1 MSLRDIFNNDSNKR
15 PSLGSGTDALVDE
28 YLNDEEEQNP
38 QQEEMNQPDPLMNG
52 VGGGDDSS
60 IEQTSEKFLNRMIR
74 IQGLKPRDK
83 NNPKTSI
90 FDDPDFLE
98 QIVLSSHDKVSA
110 KRTWRRYIDGRDV
123 REGDGNQ
130 CLADSRDKSLL
141 IRILLTRSLFDTS
154 LTMNERS
161 AWITRENRSK
171 QTNTTMNVQPRGAP
185 GFLSRIF
192 GK

>member
-1 MSLRDIFNNDSNKR
+1 MSLKDIFSSDPNKR
-15 PSLGSGTDALVDE
+15 PSLGSGSDAVVDE
-28 YLNDEEEQNP
+28 YLNDENDQNQQQDIP
-38 QQEEMNQPDPLMNG
+38 QTDPLMNG
-52 VGGGDDSS
+52 MGGGDDTSP
-60 IEQTSEKFLNRMIR
+60 EQTSEKFLNRMIK

-83 NNPKTSI
+83 NNAKTSI

-98 QIVLSSHDKVSA
+98 QIVLSSHDKASA

-123 REGDGNQ
+123 REGDGNE

-141 IRILLTRSLFDTS
+141 IRILLTRSLYDTD

-161 AWITRENRSK
+161 AWITRESRSK
-171 QTNTTMNVQPRGAP
+171 VSNTVTNAQPRGAP

-192 GK
+192 GR

>member
-1 MSLRDIFNNDSNKR
+1 MSLRDIFDNNSEKR
-15 PSLGSGTDALVDE
+15 PALRSVTDSLVDE
-28 YLNDEEEQNP
+28 YLDDENEQNP
-38 QQEEMNQPDPLMNG
+38 QEEMNQPDPLMNSM
-52 VGGGDDSS
+52 GGGEDSS

-90 FDDPDFLE
+90 FDDPEFLE
-98 QIVLSSHDKVSA
+98 QIILSSHDKVSA
-110 KRTWRRYIDGRDV
+110 KKTWRRYIDGRDV

-141 IRILLTRSLFDTS
+141 IRVLLTRSLFDTS
-154 LTMNERS
+154 LSMNERS

>member
-1 MSLRDIFNNDSNKR
+1 MSLRDIFDNNSKKR
-15 PSLGSGTDALVDE
+15 PALQSVTDALVDE
-28 YLNDEEEQNP
+28 YISNEEEQNP
-38 QQEEMNQPDPLMNG
+38 QEEMCQSDPLINS

-83 NNPKTSI
+83 NNPKAGI
-90 FDDPDFLE
+90 FDDPELLE
-98 QIVLSSHDKVSA
+98 QIILSSHDKTSA
-110 KRTWRRYIDGRDV
+110 KRTWRRYIDNRDT
-123 REGDGNQ
+123 REGDGNR
-130 CLADSRDKSLL
+130 CLADARDKSLL
-141 IRILLTRSLFDTS
+141 LRILLTRSLTDTEICA
-154 LTMNERS
+154 NER
-161 AWITRENRSK
+161 ALWTIRENRSK